1 MKDTIPEVFIIESL
15 RFPDEERGYY
25 EGQIISDILRL
36 NQKQS
41 KYYYIR
47 TKKELKAVLK
57 KFRDSNYRYLHLSCH
72 ANRREMATTLDSIP
86 FDELST
92 LLRPYLRERR
102 LFVSACEMTNT
113 NLANLLLP
121 GSGCFSLMGPA
132 AAIEFSDAAIIWA
145 SLYHLMFNHAR
156 DIMKRRILLL
166 YGKCLTT
173 VFGTPLNFYWYNAKT
188 KNVCEEQIKRTF

>member
-1 MKDTIPEVFIIESL
+1 MKNSIPEVFIIESL
-15 RFPDEERGYY
+15 KFRDEERGYY

-47 TKKELKAVLK
+47 TKKELKAVLD

-86 FDELST
+86 FSELAS
-92 LLRPYLRERR
+92 LLKPYLNERR
-102 LFVSACEMTNT
+102 LFVSACEMVNI

-132 AAIEFSDAAIIWA
+132 TRIAFGDAAIIWA

-156 DIMKRRILLL
+156 DIMKRKILLL

-173 VFGTPLNFYWYNAKT
+173 VFGTPLNFYWYNGKT
-188 KNVCEEQIKRTF
+188 KKVCEEQINRPF

>member
-15 RFPDEERGYY
+15 RFADEERGYY

-47 TKKELKAVLK
+47 TKKELRAVLE

-72 ANRREMATTLDSIP
+72 ANNKEMATTLDSIP

-92 LLRPYLRERR
+92 LLKPYLRERR
-102 LFVSACEMTNT
+102 LFVSACEMVNI
-113 NLANLLLP
+113 NLGKLLLP

-132 AAIEFSDAAIIWA
+132 TRIAFSDAAIIWA
-145 SLYHLMFNHAR
+145 SLYHLMFNHAP
-156 DIMKRRILLL
+156 DIMKRNILLL
-166 YGKCLTT
+166 YGKRLTT
-173 VFGTPLNFYWYNAKT
+173 IFGTPLNFYWYNAKT
-188 KNVCEEQIKRTF
+188 KKVCEEKIKRTF